1 MNKQQVLLLRNQ
13 LVAIFSLI
21 LVLSIPACATVEGIG
36 KDISEGARN
45 VKGWLPGPGPELS
58 SD

>member
-1 MNKQQVLLLRNQ
+1 MMRLRNQ

-36 KDISEGARN
+36 KDIQAGGKGISKGARY
-45 VKGWLPGPGPELS
+45 VAGTLS

>member
-1 MNKQQVLLLRNQ
+1 MMRLRNQ
-13 LVAIFSLI
+13 LVTIFSPI

-36 KDISEGARN
+36 KDISKGARN
-45 VKGWLPGPGPELS
+45 VKEALS

>member
-1 MNKQQVLLLRNQ
+1 MMRLRNQ